1 MSLKNFRSYQL
12 SVQFYKECL
21 KLRLPTHL
29 KDQMLRASSSICLN
43 LSEGSAKGTLRD
55 RVRFYRIALG
65 SQRECATIL
74 ELLSEPSVT
83 AIKLCDQVGAH
94 IYRLVHSPHA

>member
-1 MSLKNFRSYQL
+1 MALMNFRSYQL

-21 KLRLPTHL
+21 KLRLPAHL

-43 LSEGSAKGTLRD
+43 LAEGSAKGTYKD

-65 SQRECATIL
+65 SQRECAAIL
-74 ELLSEPSVT
+74 DLISERPAT
-83 AIKLCDQVGAH
+83 ALQLCDQVGAH
-94 IYRLVHSPHA
+94 VYKLVQSPVA